1 MLRALCSGRREL
13 GSFGKLKDSDLRPQ
27 VRLFFE
33 EFVREASDLDIRV
46 LMATRGRELSEKGR
60 ERLTQAM
67 RELL

>member
-1 MLRALCSGRREL
+1 MLRALCSGREL
-13 GSFGKLKDSDLRPQ
+13 GSFGKLEDSDLPPE

-33 EFVREASDLDIRV
+33 EVVREAPDQDIRV
-46 LMATRGRELSEKGR
+46 LMAARGRELSEKGR